1 MPRSKNASKH
11 KGARR
16 APTQSPPG
24 RSMTGGAARRERRI
38 GNLVELPEDLPRPI
52 KTLKPITMEAI
63 QSAVEAGR
71 R

>member
-1 MPRSKNASKH
+1 
-11 KGARR
+11 
-16 APTQSPPG
+16 
-24 RSMTGGAARRERRI
+24 MTGGAARRERRI